1 MYISKHINKKKTAW
15 MKMLRE
21 IFLGIFNRSLS
32 CKGPEYQRLFLF
44 QLNQVLLETDY
55 SSEASKENLNIL
67 LLPAFTQRFF
77 PAEAV
82 ENHGSRFTEN
92 LSKSFLQRPNLRQ
105 KVQKRFPF
113 FKHWY

>member
-1 MYISKHINKKKTAW
+1 
-15 MKMLRE
+15 MLRE

-32 CKGPEYQRLFLF
+32 SKGPEYQRLFLF

-105 KVQKRFPF
+105 KVQKRFLF
-113 FKHWY
+113 SKIGFKQGKMGTETSKIA